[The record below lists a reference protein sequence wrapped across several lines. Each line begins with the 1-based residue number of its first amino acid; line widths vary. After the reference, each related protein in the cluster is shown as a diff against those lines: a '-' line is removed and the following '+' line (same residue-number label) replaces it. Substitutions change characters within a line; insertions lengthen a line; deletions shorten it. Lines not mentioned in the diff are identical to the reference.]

1 MGLITWIIFGALA
14 GWFAGWLAGGDRRG
28 CIGNVI
34 LGIVGA
40 VVGGFLMELLTGTNM
55 SMGFNLRSFI
65 VAVIGAIVVLFVVGA
80 LRKRR

>member
-1 MGLITWIIFGALA
+1 MGLLSWIVFGALA
-14 GWFAGWLAGGDRRG
+14 GWAAGFFAGGDRRG

-40 VVGGFLMELLTGTNM
+40 VVGGFLMELLTGTTV
-55 SMGFNLRSFI
+55 SMGFNLRSFV
-65 VAVIGAIVVLFVVGA
+65 VAVIGSIVVLFVVGA